1 MMRGE
6 KKINSKPKEE
16 GLSLQIESGQLDV
29 SPYSLFVGSI
39 RSPETKKKY
48 LQRMGYFFDYLNIH
62 QTDTEECFKILT
74 QKAKADFNW
83 LVNAIFK
90 YLQGHKGRVERKE
103 ISSATLRN
111 YVKPIRLY
119 CEQMDIPI
127 PWKKIMRGMPKG
139 RRYANDRAPTLQ
151 EIKKVLAYPDRRM
164 KPMLYTMTSS
174 GIRLSAWNYL
184 KWNHIAPVLRDDQIV
199 AARIQV
205 YADDDDEYFSFI
217 TREAFNALDEW
228 MTYRKQSGEKITG
241 DSWLMRN
248 LWDVTTPKGKGV
260 ITIPKR
266 LQATGIKRLIE
277 RALWAQGVRL
287 KLDEGKR
294 RHEFQADHGFR
305 KWFKTRC
312 ESAGMRSINIGT
324 LMGHSLG
331 LSDSYYR
338 PTEEEILNDYL
349 KAVDALTFNRD
360 NIALKKEV
368 MDLKEKN
375 KDEYSNLDSRLRE
388 RDQEI
393 IRLRDETSSLKEA
406 VLEMQNFLRNPK
418 QVAELSIENL

>member
-1 MMRGE
+1 
-6 KKINSKPKEE
+6 
-16 GLSLQIESGQLDV
+16 
-29 SPYSLFVGSI
+29 
-39 RSPETKKKY
+39 
-48 LQRMGYFFDYLNIH
+48 
-62 QTDTEECFKILT
+62 
-74 QKAKADFNW
+74 
-83 LVNAIFK
+83 
-90 YLQGHKGRVERKE
+90 
-103 ISSATLRN
+103 
-111 YVKPIRLY
+111 
-119 CEQMDIPI
+119 
-127 PWKKIMRGMPKG
+127 MRGMPKG

-217 TREAFNALDEW
+217 TREAFDALDEW

-368 MDLKEKN
+368 MELKEKN
-375 KDEYSNLDSRLRE
+375 KDEYSNLGSRLRE

>member
-1 MMRGE
+1 MRGE

>member
-1 MMRGE
+1 MRGE

-83 LVNAIFK
+83 LVNALFK

>member
-1 MMRGE
+1 
-6 KKINSKPKEE
+6 
-16 GLSLQIESGQLDV
+16 
-29 SPYSLFVGSI
+29 
-39 RSPETKKKY
+39 
-48 LQRMGYFFDYLNIH
+48 
-62 QTDTEECFKILT
+62 
-74 QKAKADFNW
+74 
-83 LVNAIFK
+83 
-90 YLQGHKGRVERKE
+90 
-103 ISSATLRN
+103 
-111 YVKPIRLY
+111 
-119 CEQMDIPI
+119 
-127 PWKKIMRGMPKG
+127 MPKG